1 MTEQFDN
8 RSPMDS
14 RFEHTLLQRSFGAV
28 IRLIREFKRFTQAQ
42 LCELASIDSS
52 YLSHVENGASN
63 VSIVKIE
70 QICNALAVD
79 MSDVF
84 KKTEIILAD
93 ADRIRNTPAYRDF
106 LSRIPLYTIESLGID
121 QLVLYGSLKP
131 PFQLLPP
138 QSSSDPQKPPFPFRP
153 PQPPAGPHLYS

>member
-1 MTEQFDN
+1 MTDQFDS

-14 RFEHTLLQRSFGAV
+14 RLYNTILQCAFGAV
-28 IRLIREFKRFTQAQ
+28 IRLIREYKGLTQAQ

-63 VSIVKIE
+63 VSIVKID
-70 QICNALAVD
+70 QICNAMNVETSAVF
-79 MSDVF
+79 V
-84 KKTEIILAD
+84 KVEIIKAD
-93 ADRIRNTPAYRDF
+93 ANRVRHTAAYNEF
-106 LSRIPLYTIESLGID
+106 LSRIPQYTIESLGID

-131 PFQLLPP
+131 PVPLLPP
-138 QSSSDPQKPPFPFRP
+138 QPQADPPKPPVPFLP

>member
-1 MTEQFDN
+1 MTEQFDS
-8 RSPMDS
+8 RSPMDAS
-14 RFEHTLLQRSFGAV
+14 FYNTILQRSFGAV
-28 IRLIREFKRFTQAQ
+28 IRLIRDYKRLTQAQ

-63 VSIVKIE
+63 VSIVKID
-70 QICNALAVD
+70 QICNAMSVD

-93 ADRIRNTPAYRDF
+93 ANRIRNTPAYTDF
-106 LSRIPLYTIESLGID
+106 LSRIPQYTVESLGID
-121 QLVLYGSLKP
+121 QLVLYGSMKP
-131 PFQLLPP
+131 PIPLLPP
-138 QSSSDPQKPPFPFRP
+138 QPQAEPVKPPFPFLP